1 MSSNPFVGQVMLVAG
16 YYAPTGWLRCDGQ
29 VLPII
34 QYETLFQ
41 LIGTTYGGDG
51 QDTFAVPDLRGSVP
65 LHAGQGQGLT
75 SRVLGESGGSETV
88 TLHEGL
94 LPAHSHPAFASNAAG
109 TSAAPTGLLP
119 ARDASG
125 SLHSAG
131 GPNAAL
137 APDAVQPVGGGQAH
151 PNLQP
156 TLAVTF
162 CIAYEGIWP
171 SPQ

>member
-1 MSSNPFVGQVMLVAG
+1 MSAYPFIGQVMLVAG
-16 YYAPTGWLRCDGQ
+16 NYAPNGWLRCDGQ
-29 VLPII
+29 LLPIS
-34 QYETLFQ
+34 QYETLFA

-51 QDTFAVPDLRGSVP
+51 QNTFAVPDLRGSVP
-65 LHAGQGQGLT
+65 LHAGQGPGLT
-75 SRVLGESGGSETV
+75 SRGLGEVGGSETV

-94 LPAHSHPAFASNAAG
+94 LPAHSHPALASNAAG
-109 TSAAPTGLLP
+109 TSAVPTGLLP

-125 SLHSAG
+125 SLHSGAG
-131 GPNAAL
+131 PSAAL
-137 APDAVQPVGGGQAH
+137 AAGAVQPQGGGQAH

-162 CIAYEGIWP
+162 CIAFEGIWP